1 MIISFPKVT
10 IFFTTFAKKKRKTRY
25 LRMLRITWKQKNPV
39 SPEPVKR
46 PVASCELST
55 YYIVL

>member
-1 MIISFPKVT
+1 MKISFPKVT
-10 IFFTTFAKKKRKTRY
+10 FFTTFANSVSAYVTDY
-25 LRMLRITWKQKNPV
+25 LETKNPV

>member
-1 MIISFPKVT
+1 
-10 IFFTTFAKKKRKTRY
+10 
-25 LRMLRITWKQKNPV
+25 MLRITWKQQKNPV

-55 YYIVL
+55 YYIVLEMYVIHYEHTKKK

>member
-1 MIISFPKVT
+1 MKISFPKVT
-10 IFFTTFAKKKRKTRY
+10 FFLRLLQTRY
-25 LRMLRITWKQKNPV
+25 LRMLRITWKQKTTV